1 MSDQPSKTRKPSL
14 VMILAGVFI
23 LFLGVLLML
32 TLRSV
37 RKPKVE
43 MLISQNLLQERGA
56 ESQEKKNTQEVVE
69 GAQTYSLYLDVTEP
83 KEKKIL
89 TKQTTYVRGRTAP
102 FVEVFVNDT
111 TLKANRTGYFSTILQ
126 LTEGENSIF
135 VVANDTDGNF
145 GERDM
150 LVTYDAMIPSSPS
163 STLSKKPLVTKQ
175 AFVVIGTVKEKN
187 SSGFIIQSSKHGDQ
201 RVSTDQNTRFM
212 SQDGFLI
219 DVKSVAVGNIVRVKG
234 IWDRSKRTVT
244 RVVHVKDFSIKAKPE
259 QQPDPTITSPA
270 TTPAP
275 IIIR

>member
-1 MSDQPSKTRKPSL
+1 
-14 VMILAGVFI
+14 
-23 LFLGVLLML
+23 ML